1 MYHPEVLRDFQNLF
15 EGGDLFARELRAFP
29 FSEIQLAQ
37 VVEVHIRDVAVD
49 AGLEVG
55 EVVVGH
61 HEMTVSGDLNVTLEA
76 VRTQRLCQTERGQ
89 RVFGGQMGRAAMG
102 DDERAHG
109 MDLLKRQKLKNAMP
123 LPMIHVFTNF
133 VNDGVSVSKA
143 GKNGAKVRLLPSKR
157 RKIKLN
163 FSTFHEKKPKI
174 DPFLSHLFLPNGQ
187 FL

>member
-1 MYHPEVLRDFQNLF
+1 MYHPEVLRDFQHLF

-61 HEMTVSGDLNVTLEA
+61 HEVTVFGDLNVTLEA

-109 MDLLKRQKLKNAMP
+109 MDLLKRQKLKNAML

-133 VNDGVSVSKA
+133 VNDGVSASKA
-143 GKNGAKVRLLPSKR
+143 GKNGAKVRLLLSK
-157 RKIKLN
+157 
-163 FSTFHEKKPKI
+163 
-174 DPFLSHLFLPNGQ
+174 
-187 FL
+187 

>member
-61 HEMTVSGDLNVTLEA
+61 HEVTVSGDLNVTL
-76 VRTQRLCQTERGQ
+76 
-89 RVFGGQMGRAAMG
+89 VFAR
-102 DDERAHG
+102 R
-109 MDLLKRQKLKNAMP
+109 NA
-123 LPMIHVFTNF
+123 
-133 VNDGVSVSKA
+133 VSVFS
-143 GKNGAKVRLLPSKR
+143 GARWDAPRWAMIRGRMAWTSLKDKS
-157 RKIKLN
+157 
-163 FSTFHEKKPKI
+163 
-174 DPFLSHLFLPNGQ
+174 
-187 FL
+187 